1 MAKLWTLVS
10 LFADTAES
18 SFHMRFFLHT
28 GVLENIGP
36 LATRP
41 SMTVFQMLP
50 EMVRPEELLHV
61 IALAEFV
68 LRGQMLKPL
77 VPVRARKI

>member
-1 MAKLWTLVS
+1 
-10 LFADTAES
+10 
-18 SFHMRFFLHT
+18 MRFFLHT
-28 GVLENIGP
+28 GVLQNIGP

-77 VPVRARKI
+77 VPLRVRKIWKFHTTIATRVVGRTRV